1 MSAPRP
7 LMPLEVTVVA
17 ILVERLGGKVVI
29 SDAELAAFDRRA
41 KLVQHGTM
49 DGFVVEV
56 HRPPITVPGEVL
68 ESGPVALP
76 AGGVA

>member
-1 MSAPRP
+1 MSEPRP
-7 LMPLEVTVVA
+7 LMPLDVMVVA

-29 SDAELAAFDRRA
+29 SDAEMASFDWRA
-41 KLVQHGTM
+41 QLVQHGTM

-68 ESGPVALP
+68 DSEPLALP
-76 AGGVA
+76 PGAAA